1 MRHKLNY
8 IIEELSTVFD
18 GKPWYGNA
26 VLKILNDIDWR
37 IVNDTK
43 YTDKSIAVLLKHM
56 VNWRVFVIK
65 KLQGNETY
73 DIIIDEANDWTKL
86 SVHNEEEWLQLLKEI
101 VNSQEQLLN
110 ILATHDDQILLK
122 KVPGKDYD
130 FGSILPSIA
139 QHDLYHLGQL
149 AMLNVTYKS

>member
-26 VLKILNDIDWR
+26 VLKILKDIDWR
-37 IVNDTK
+37 NVNDTK

-56 VNWRVFVIK
+56 INWRVFVIK
-65 KLQGNETY
+65 KLQGNDTY
-73 DIIIDEANDWTKL
+73 DIIIDELNDWTM
-86 SVHNEEEWLQLLKEI
+86 VTIQNEEEWLQLLKEMT
-101 VNSQEQLLN
+101 STQQELLGT
-110 ILATHDDQILLK
+110 LAACDDQILVK

-139 QHDLYHLGQL
+139 QHDLYHLGQI
-149 AMLNVTYKS
+149 AMLNATYKS

>member
-8 IIEELSTVFD
+8 IIEELSTVFN

-101 VNSQEQLLN
+101 VNSQ
-110 ILATHDDQILLK
+110 
-122 KVPGKDYD
+122 
-130 FGSILPSIA
+130 
-139 QHDLYHLGQL
+139 
-149 AMLNVTYKS
+149 